1 MEYLLY
7 ILAAGVAGS
16 VTAFLKYGERGT
28 GNFIKRV
35 LDGCF
40 SAYIVYEISFF
51 FCKDMRLSL
60 AICGIGA
67 FKGSGILDL
76 AVGFIRNKFDLDDR
90 NKDEQYEQ

>member
-7 ILAAGVAGS
+7 VLAAGVAGS
-16 VTAFLKYGERGT
+16 VTAFLKHGECGAR
-28 GNFIKRV
+28 NFVKRI

-40 SAYIVYEISFF
+40 SAYIVYEIAF
-51 FCKDMRLSL
+51 FCAKDMRLSL

-90 NKDEQYEQ
+90 SKDEQYEQ

>member
-7 ILAAGVAGS
+7 VLAAGVAGS
-16 VTAFLKYGERGT
+16 VTAFLKHGECGAS
-28 GNFIKRV
+28 NFVKRI

-40 SAYIVYEISFF
+40 SAYIVYEIAF
-51 FCKDMRLSL
+51 FCAKDMRLSL

>member
-7 ILAAGVAGS
+7 VLAAGVAGS
-16 VTAFLKYGERGT
+16 VTAFLKHGECGAR
-28 GNFIKRV
+28 NFVKRV

-40 SAYIVYEISFF
+40 SAYIVYEIAF
-51 FCKDMRLSL
+51 FCAKDMRLSL

>member
-16 VTAFLKYGERGT
+16 VTAFLKHGECGAR
-28 GNFIKRV
+28 NFVKRI

-40 SAYIVYEISFF
+40 SAYIVYEIAF
-51 FCKDMRLSL
+51 FCAKDMRLSL

>member
-1 MEYLLY
+1 VEYLLY
-7 ILAAGVAGS
+7 VLAAGVAGS
-16 VTAFLKYGERGT
+16 VTAFLKHGECGAR
-28 GNFIKRV
+28 NFVKRI

-40 SAYIVYEISFF
+40 SAYIVYEIAF
-51 FCKDMRLSL
+51 FCAKDMRLSL

>member
-7 ILAAGVAGS
+7 VLAAGVAGS
-16 VTAFLKYGERGT
+16 VTAFLKHGECGAR
-28 GNFIKRV
+28 NFVKRI

-40 SAYIVYEISFF
+40 SAYIVYEIAF
-51 FCKDMRLSL
+51 FCAKDMRLSL

-90 NKDEQYEQ
+90 NKDEQYE

>member
-7 ILAAGVAGS
+7 VLAAGVAGS
-16 VTAFLKYGERGT
+16 VTAFLKHGECGAR
-28 GNFIKRV
+28 NFVKRI

-40 SAYIVYEISFF
+40 SAYIVYEIAF
-51 FCKDMRLSL
+51 FCAKDMRLSL

-67 FKGSGILDL
+67 FKGSGIMEL

>member
-7 ILAAGVAGS
+7 VLAAGVAGS
-16 VTAFLKYGERGT
+16 VTAFLKHGECGAR
-28 GNFIKRV
+28 NFVKRI

-40 SAYIVYEISFF
+40 SAYIVYEIAF
-51 FCKDMRLSL
+51 FCAKDMRLSL

-76 AVGFIRNKFDLDDR
+76 AVGFIRNKFDLDDG

>member
-7 ILAAGVAGS
+7 VLAAGVAGS
-16 VTAFLKYGERGT
+16 VTAFLKHGECGAR
-28 GNFIKRV
+28 NFVKRI

-40 SAYIVYEISFF
+40 SAYIVYEIAFF
-51 FCKDMRLSL
+51 FAKDMRLSL

>member
-7 ILAAGVAGS
+7 VLAAGVAGS
-16 VTAFLKYGERGT
+16 VTAFLKHGECGAR
-28 GNFIKRV
+28 NFVKRI

-40 SAYIVYEISFF
+40 SAYIVYEIAF
-51 FCKDMRLSL
+51 FCAKDMRLSL

>member
-7 ILAAGVAGS
+7 VLAAGVAGS
-16 VTAFLKYGERGT
+16 VTAFLKHGECGAR
-28 GNFIKRV
+28 NFVKRI
-35 LDGCF
+35 LEGCF
-40 SAYIVYEISFF
+40 SAYIVYEIAF
-51 FCKDMRLSL
+51 FCAKDMRLSL

>member
-1 MEYLLY
+1 MR
-7 ILAAGVAGS
+7 S
-16 VTAFLKYGERGT
+16 P

>member
-1 MEYLLY
+1 
-7 ILAAGVAGS
+7 
-16 VTAFLKYGERGT
+16 
-28 GNFIKRV
+28 
-35 LDGCF
+35 
-40 SAYIVYEISFF
+40 
-51 FCKDMRLSL
+51 MRLSL

>member
-16 VTAFLKYGERGT
+16 VTAFLKYGERGA

-40 SAYIVYEISFF
+40 SAYIVYEISFSA
-51 FCKDMRLSL
+51 K
-60 AICGIGA
+60 ICA
-67 FKGSGILDL
+67 
-76 AVGFIRNKFDLDDR
+76 
-90 NKDEQYEQ
+90 